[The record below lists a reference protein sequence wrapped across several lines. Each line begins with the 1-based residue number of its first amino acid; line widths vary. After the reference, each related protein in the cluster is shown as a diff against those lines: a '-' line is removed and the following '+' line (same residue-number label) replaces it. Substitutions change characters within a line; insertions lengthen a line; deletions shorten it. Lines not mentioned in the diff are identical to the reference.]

1 MPTATHSDPAS
12 AASTAPV
19 PSERGVAIIAAV
31 LLIVG
36 LAAAISVDVV
46 KNGFG
51 VKSDEAT
58 YVSMALSIAYDG
70 NLSYERR
77 DLDRYFGFY
86 RFGPDG
92 IFLKRGKRLHANVDA
107 TPPFVHL
114 TKTPDVRSDRL
125 YFGKAMIYP
134 LVAAPLVRLFGLNG
148 LLVLNVLLLFGVGV
162 CGYTFLAARSR
173 PGPALA
179 FTLAFIGAAC
189 IPVYVVFLLPEVFNF
204 ALVSFAGFL
213 WLYKEVAP
221 SRHRG
226 VLTAP
231 ATDIVA
237 AILIGI
243 VTYSKINHGLLIGPI
258 VLWLWWRR
266 RYVSGLLVAAVFAM
280 TMFGLFWANALVT
293 GEFNYQGGDRKS
305 FVGHFPFDGSPESA
319 WDRRGTEMSTND
331 ADLENVL
338 EPAEFPARFA
348 HNVEYFLAGRHFGF
362 IPYFFPGVVC
372 IVLWLMSRERSTSWR
387 ILTFLAVAGSA
398 VAWLIIAP
406 YTWSGG
412 GGPPG
417 NRYFMSQY
425 AWLLFL
431 TPPLTAMT
439 PALVAWIG
447 GALFTAKI
455 LVNPFYA
462 AKFPYTI
469 AERGFARRL
478 PVELTMA
485 NDLPIMLDTPRT
497 HIWFADVMLYFLDQ
511 HAYVPEVIDKETG
524 KQGIW
529 VAGDG
534 RADILV
540 RSEWPIDHLTITAE
554 SPIATRFIVSIGSRQ
569 SDIAIAPGKPVT
581 FDVPASGV
589 RALKSYAYLLS
600 ARSTD
605 AFTPHLLDPSALNPD
620 PRNLGVL
627 MTFKAVPRR

>member
-1 MPTATHSDPAS
+1 MTSSAPGDPAS
-12 AASTAPV
+12 PPLDTAPA
-19 PSERGVAIIAAV
+19 PSSRGVAILAAI
-31 LLIVG
+31 LLVVA

-58 YVSMALSIAYDG
+58 YVSMAMSAAYDR
-70 NLSYERR
+70 NFSYERR
-77 DLDRYFGFY
+77 DLERYFGLY
-86 RFGPDG
+86 RYGPDG
-92 IFLKRGKRLHANVDA
+92 IFLKRGKRLRMSVNG

-114 TKTPDVRSDRL
+114 AKTADVRSDRL

-134 LVAAPLVRLFGLNG
+134 LVAAPFVRLLGLNG
-148 LLVLNVLLLFGVGV
+148 LLVLNVLLLFGVCV

-179 FTLAFIGAAC
+179 FTLAFVAAAC
-189 IPVYVVFLLPEVFNF
+189 IPVYAVFLLPEVFNF
-204 ALVSFAGFL
+204 AVVSFAYFL

-221 SRHRG
+221 SRHMRF
-226 VLTAP
+226 LTGSGS
-231 ATDIVA
+231 DIAA
-237 AILIGI
+237 AILIG
-243 VTYSKINHGLLIGPI
+243 VATYSKINHGLLIAPI

-266 RYVSGLLVAAVFAM
+266 QYLTGLVVAAVFAIA
-280 TMFGLFWANALVT
+280 TLGLFWTNALVT

-305 FVGHFPFDGSPESA
+305 FVAHFPFDGSAESA
-319 WDRRGTEMSTND
+319 WDNRGTEMSTND
-331 ADLENVL
+331 ADLEIVL
-338 EPAEFPARFA
+338 EPGEFPARFA
-348 HNVEYFLAGRHFGF
+348 HNVEYFLIGRHFGF

-372 IVLWLMSRERSTSWR
+372 VVLWLLSRERWR
-387 ILTFLAVAGSA
+387 PWRVLTFLAVAGSA
-398 VAWLIIAP
+398 LAWLIIAP

-425 AWLLFL
+425 AMLLFL
-431 TPPLTAMT
+431 TPPLTSFA
-439 PALVAWIG
+439 PAVIAWIG

-497 HIWFADVMLYFLDQ
+497 HIWYSEVMLYFLDQ
-511 HAYVPEVIDKETG
+511 HAYVPELVDRDTG
-524 KQGIW
+524 ERGIW
-529 VAGDG
+529 IAGDG
-534 RADILV
+534 RADIIV
-540 RSEWPIDHLTITAE
+540 RTEWPIDHLTITAQ
-554 SPIATRFIVSIGSRQ
+554 SPIATTFIVSIGGSQ
-569 SDIAIAPGKPVT
+569 SQIPLVPGKRVT

-589 RALKSYAYLLS
+589 RALRSYSYLLS
-600 ARSTD
+600 ARSTEG
-605 AFTPHLLDPSALNPD
+605 FTPRLHDPSSID

-627 MTFKAVPRR
+627 MMFTAVPK

>member
-1 MPTATHSDPAS
+1 MRSPTPA
-12 AASTAPV
+12 APV
-19 PSERGVAIIAAV
+19 SALDDAPAPHGRGAAIAAAM
-31 LLIVG
+31 LLAVA

-58 YVSMALSIAYDG
+58 YVSMALSLAFDRNI
-70 NLSYERR
+70 SYERR
-77 DLDRYFGFY
+77 DLERYYGLY

-92 IFLKRGKRLHANVDA
+92 IFLKRGKRLRFNLNG

-114 TKTPDVRSDRL
+114 TKAADVRSDRL

-134 LVAAPLVRLFGLNG
+134 LVAAPFVRLLGLNG
-148 LLVLNVLLLFGVGV
+148 FLVLNVLLLFGVCV
-162 CGYTFLAARSR
+162 SGYTFLAARSR

-179 FTLAFIGAAC
+179 FTIAFVAAAC
-189 IPVYVVFLLPEVFNF
+189 VPVYAFFLLPEVFNF
-204 ALVSFAGFL
+204 ALVSFAYFL

-221 SRHRG
+221 RRDGRFLFDVRSD
-226 VLTAP
+226 VA
-231 ATDIVA
+231 A

-243 VTYSKINHGLLIGPI
+243 ATYSKINHGLLIAPI
-258 VLWLWWRR
+258 VLWWWWRR
-266 RYVSGLLVAAVFAM
+266 QYVTGLLVAAVFAIA
-280 TMFGLFWANALVT
+280 TLGLFWSNALVT

-305 FVGHFPFDGSPESA
+305 FVGHYPFDGSAESA
-319 WDRRGTEMSTND
+319 WDSRGTEMSTND

-338 EPAEFPARFA
+338 EPSEFPARFA
-348 HNVEYFLAGRHFGF
+348 HNVEYFLVGRHFGF

-372 IVLWLMSRERSTSWR
+372 VVLWLVSRERSRPWR

-398 VAWLIIAP
+398 IAWLIVAP

-425 AWLLFL
+425 AMLLYL
-431 TPPLTAMT
+431 TPPLTSFT
-439 PALVAWIG
+439 PALLAWIG
-447 GALFTAKI
+447 GALVTAKI

-497 HIWFADVMLYFLDQ
+497 HIWFSEVMLYFLDQ
-511 HAYVPEVIDKETG
+511 HAYVPEVVDAATG
-524 KQGIW
+524 ERGIW

-534 RADILV
+534 RADIIV
-540 RSEWPIDHLTITAE
+540 RSEWPIEKLTITAE
-554 SPIATRFIVSIGSRQ
+554 SPIKTTFIVSMGGAVLQIPLT
-569 SDIAIAPGKPVT
+569 AGKRVT

-589 RALKSYAYLLS
+589 RALKSYSYLLS
-600 ARSTD
+600 ARSTEG
-605 AFTPHLLDPSALNPD
+605 FTPRLRDPSSND

-627 MTFKAVPRR
+627 MMFTAVPR

>member
-1 MPTATHSDPAS
+1 MPTATRSEPAS
-12 AASTAPV
+12 AVSTAPA
-19 PSERGVAIIAAV
+19 PSGRGVAMLGAI
-31 LLIVG
+31 LLVVAI
-36 LAAAISVDVV
+36 AAAISVDVV
-46 KNGFG
+46 KNGYG

-58 YVSMALSIAYDG
+58 YVSMALSVAYDG

-92 IFLKRGKRLHANVDA
+92 IFLKRGKRLHANLDA

-125 YFGKAMIYP
+125 YFGKALIYP
-134 LVAAPLVRLFGLNG
+134 LVAAPFVRFFGLNG

-179 FTLAFIGAAC
+179 FTLAFIAAAC
-189 IPVYVVFLLPEVFNF
+189 VPVYAVFLLPEVFNF
-204 ALVSFAGFL
+204 ALASFAGFL

-221 SRHRG
+221 DRQRG
-226 VLTAP
+226 FLTSP
-231 ATDIVA
+231 ASDIAA

-266 RYVSGLLVAAVFAM
+266 QYVTGLVVAAVFAVA
-280 TMFGLFWANALVT
+280 TLGLFWGNALVS

-305 FVGHFPFDGSPESA
+305 FVGHFPFDGSAESA

-348 HNVEYFLAGRHFGF
+348 HNVEYFLVGRHFGF

-372 IVLWLMSRERSTSWR
+372 VVLWLASRERWRPWR

-398 VAWLIIAP
+398 LAWLIIAP

-425 AWLLFL
+425 AMLLFL
-431 TPPLTAMT
+431 TPPLTSFA
-439 PALVAWIG
+439 PALLAWIG

-497 HIWFADVMLYFLDQ
+497 HIWFSEVMLYFLDQ
-511 HAYVPEVIDKETG
+511 HAYVPELIDPDTG
-524 KQGIW
+524 ERGIW
-529 VAGDG
+529 IAGDG
-534 RADILV
+534 RADIVV

-554 SPIATRFIVSIGSRQ
+554 SRIQTTLIVSMGGGQ
-569 SDIAIAPGKPVT
+569 SSIPVTPGKRVT

-589 RALKSYAYLLS
+589 RALRSYSYLLS
-600 ARSTD
+600 ARSTEG
-605 AFTPHLLDPSALNPD
+605 FTPRLLDPSLSD
-620 PRNLGVL
+620 PRNLGAL
-627 MTFKAVPRR
+627 ITFTAVPR

>member
-1 MPTATHSDPAS
+1 MTSSTPGDPVSPALD
-12 AASTAPV
+12 AAPAP
-19 PSERGVAIIAAV
+19 RGRGIAIAAAI
-31 LLIVG
+31 LLVVA

-51 VKSDEAT
+51 VKGDEAT
-58 YVSMALSIAYDG
+58 YVSMALSAAYDR
-70 NLSYERR
+70 NFSYERR
-77 DLDRYFGFY
+77 DLERYFGLY
-86 RFGPDG
+86 RYGPDG
-92 IFLKRGKRLHANVDA
+92 IFLKRGKRLRMSVNG

-114 TKTPDVRSDRL
+114 TKSADVRSDRL

-134 LVAAPLVRLFGLNG
+134 LVAAPFVRLLGLNG
-148 LLVLNVLLLFGVGV
+148 LLVLNVLLLFGVCV

-179 FTLAFIGAAC
+179 FTLAFVAAAC
-189 IPVYVVFLLPEVFNF
+189 VPVYAVFLLPEVFNF
-204 ALVSFAGFL
+204 AVVSFAYFL

-221 SRHRG
+221 THDRRFVTGSG
-226 VLTAP
+226 SDMA
-231 ATDIVA
+231 A

-243 VTYSKINHGLLIGPI
+243 ATYSKINHGLLIAPI

-266 RYVSGLLVAAVFAM
+266 QYLTGLVVAAVFAIA
-280 TMFGLFWANALVT
+280 TLGLFWSNALVT

-305 FVGHFPFDGSPESA
+305 FVGHFPFDGSLESA
-319 WDRRGTEMSTND
+319 WDNRGTEMSTND

-338 EPAEFPARFA
+338 EPGEFPARFA
-348 HNVEYFLAGRHFGF
+348 HNVEYFLIGRHFGF

-372 IVLWLMSRERSTSWR
+372 VVLWLLSRERWR
-387 ILTFLAVAGSA
+387 PWRVLTFLAVAGSA
-398 VAWLIIAP
+398 LAWLIIAP

-417 NRYFMSQY
+417 NRYFISQY
-425 AWLLFL
+425 AMLLFL
-431 TPPLTAMT
+431 TPPLTSFA
-439 PALVAWIG
+439 PAVIAWIG

-497 HIWFADVMLYFLDQ
+497 HIWYSEVMLYFLDQ
-511 HAYVPEVIDKETG
+511 HAYVPELVDPDTG
-524 KQGIW
+524 ERGIW
-529 VAGDG
+529 IAGDG
-534 RADILV
+534 RADIIV

-554 SPIATRFIVSIGSRQ
+554 SRIQTTFIVSMGGAQ
-569 SDIAIAPGKPVT
+569 SSIPVTPGKRVT

-589 RALKSYAYLLS
+589 RALRSYSYLLS
-600 ARSTD
+600 ARSTE
-605 AFTPHLLDPSALNPD
+605 AFTPRLLDPGVSD

-627 MTFKAVPRR
+627 IRFTAVPK